1 MRRASLLVI
10 CLAVLFMV
18 GSAFADDAGIWQF
31 LLGGGRGG
39 GGFGAPPPAP
49 SPYYWPAPPVQPMP
63 RLSAAPRLRKKQV
76 VHVKITAPKIVAH
89 AEMPA
94 PKGPVSIY
102 NDRTLQRGDSVMTAQ
117 GLRVFKGSS
126 RFPYHASDFVPLAE
140 ASRFVMGNKKQ
151 LREVQLAFDRI
162 DVPATRFAAL
172 VTGRSVATGRS
183 DAKMLDVG
191 GKKVRYVGP

>member
-1 MRRASLLVI
+1 
-10 CLAVLFMV
+10 MV
-18 GSAFADDAGIWQF
+18 GNAFADDAGIWQF

-39 GGFGAPPPAP
+39 GGFGAPPSSSP
-49 SPYYWPAPPVQPMP
+49 SYWPAAPVQPM
-63 RLSAAPRLRKKQV
+63 RHLSAAPRLRKKQV
-76 VHVKITAPKIVAH
+76 VHVKITRPKVIAH
-89 AEMPA
+89 AESPPA
-94 PKGPVSIY
+94 KGPVSIY

-140 ASRFVMGNKKQ
+140 ASRFVMGDKKQ

-162 DVPATRFAAL
+162 EAPATRFAAL
-172 VTGRSVATGRS
+172 VTGRSVATGRT

>member
-10 CLAVLFMV
+10 CLAGLFMV
-18 GSAFADDAGIWQF
+18 GNAFADDAGIWQF
-31 LLGGGRGG
+31 LLGNRGG
-39 GGFGAPPPAP
+39 GGFGAPPPPAP
-49 SPYYWPAPPVQPMP
+49 SYWPNSPVPSM
-63 RLSAAPRLRKKQV
+63 RHLSAAPRLKKKQV
-76 VHVKITAPKIVAH
+76 VHVKITRPKAIAH
-89 AEMPA
+89 AEIPQV
-94 PKGPVSIY
+94 KGPVSIY

-140 ASRFVMGNKKQ
+140 ASRFVLGDKKQ

>member
-1 MRRASLLVI
+1 
-10 CLAVLFMV
+10 MV
-18 GSAFADDAGIWQF
+18 GNAVADDAGIWEF
-31 LLGGGRGG
+31 LLGGGRA
-39 GGFGAPPPAP
+39 GGFGATPP
-49 SPYYWPAPPVQPMP
+49 SPSYGPAPPVQPMP
-63 RLSAAPRLRKKQV
+63 HLSAAPRLKKKQV
-76 VHVKITAPKIVAH
+76 VHVKVTPPKVIAH
-89 AEMPA
+89 ADIP
-94 PKGPVSIY
+94 PPSGPVSIY

-126 RFPYHASDFVPLAE
+126 RFPYRASDFVPLAE
-140 ASRFVMGNKKQ
+140 ASRFVMGDKRQ

>member
-10 CLAVLFMV
+10 CLAGLSMV
-18 GSAFADDAGIWQF
+18 GNAFADDAGIWQF

-39 GGFGAPPPAP
+39 AGFGAPPPP
-49 SPYYWPAPPVQPMP
+49 SPSYWPAPPVQPMP
-63 RLSAAPRLRKKQV
+63 HLSAAPRLRKKQV
-76 VHVKITAPKIVAH
+76 VHVKVTPPKAIAH
-89 AEMPA
+89 AGNP
-94 PKGPVSIY
+94 PPSGPVSIY

-117 GLRVFKGSS
+117 GLRVFKGAS
-126 RFPYHASDFVPLAE
+126 RFPYRASDFVPLAE
-140 ASRFVMGNKKQ
+140 ASRFVMGDKRQ

-162 DVPATRFAAL
+162 DVPATRFVAL

>member
-10 CLAVLFMV
+10 CLAGLSVV
-18 GSAFADDAGIWQF
+18 GNAFADDAGIWQF

-39 GGFGAPPPAP
+39 AGFGAPPPP
-49 SPYYWPAPPVQPMP
+49 SPFYWPAPSMAPMP

-76 VHVKITAPKIVAH
+76 VHVKITRPKIIAH
-89 AEMPA
+89 AETLPA
-94 PKGPVSIY
+94 KGPVSIY

-140 ASRFVMGNKKQ
+140 ASGFVTGNKKQ

>member
-1 MRRASLLVI
+1 M
-10 CLAVLFMV
+10 CLAGLSMV
-18 GSAFADDAGIWQF
+18 GNAFADDAGIWQF
-31 LLGGGRGG
+31 LLGNRG
-39 GGFGAPPPAP
+39 GGFGAPPPPP
-49 SPYYWPAPPVQPMP
+49 SPSYWPAAPMQAMP
-63 RLSAAPRLRKKQV
+63 HLSAAPRLRKKQV
-76 VHVKITAPKIVAH
+76 VHVKITRPKAIAH
-89 AEMPA
+89 ADIPA

-140 ASRFVMGNKKQ
+140 ASRFVLGDKKQ
-151 LREVQLAFDRI
+151 LREVQVAFDRI

-172 VTGRSVATGRS
+172 ITGRSVATGQS